1 MLNLTRC
8 LFRSIRS
15 PLHLLPTVPQQFITK
30 MSHTAMA
37 ARLGG
42 KTILITGASSGIG
55 RSIAIEFSRTSPDI
69 KLILAA
75 RREETLKEL
84 AQSIKTESGGQ
95 TKVLPVRL
103 DVSSPSDVNG
113 FINRLPEEWRDIDVL
128 VNNACAPFPK

>member
-1 MLNLTRC
+1 
-8 LFRSIRS
+8 
-15 PLHLLPTVPQQFITK
+15 

-55 RSIAIEFSRTSPDI
+55 RSTAIEFSRTSPDI

-84 AQSIKTESGGQ
+84 AQLIKTESGGQ

-113 FINRLPEEWRDIDVL
+113 FINRLPVDWRDIDVL
-128 VNNACAPFPK
+128 VNNACGPFPKEDEIPTYS

>member
-1 MLNLTRC
+1 
-8 LFRSIRS
+8 
-15 PLHLLPTVPQQFITK
+15 

-84 AQSIKTESGGQ
+84 AQSIKTESGGR

-113 FINRLPEEWRDIDVL
+113 FINRLPEDWSDIDVL

>member
-1 MLNLTRC
+1 MLHITRC

-15 PLHLLPTVPQQFITK
+15 PPHILFAISRKLTTN

-37 ARLGG
+37 ARLSG

-55 RSIAIEFSRTSPDI
+55 RSTAIEFSRTSPGI

-75 RREETLKEL
+75 RREGILKGL
-84 AQSIKTESGGQ
+84 AQSIENESGGQ
-95 TKVLPVRL
+95 TKVLPVKL

-113 FINRLPEEWRDIDVL
+113 FIDRLPEDWRGIDVL
-128 VNNACAPFPK
+128 VNNAYGPFLE